1 MTDATSMQESAEN
14 SFGYSL
20 KNLSRDQALL
30 KDSLFCRVKEIA
42 QKGLSD
48 LEEPFELDLLPNI
61 RVQCGR
67 LLDLTV
73 DQGIRE
79 IVKL

>member
-1 MTDATSMQESAEN
+1 MTDATSMQESTEN

-42 QKGLSD
+42 QKGLPN
-48 LEEPFELDLLPNI
+48 LEKPFELDLLPNI

-67 LLDLTV
+67 LLDLAI
-73 DQGIRE
+73 DQGVRE
-79 IVKL
+79 VVEL